1 MRRAT
6 CIAALAILATACGD
20 NTPTQGEINDATAR
34 VERVAASAH
43 LVRGALEVL
52 GLMPVYTCGEPRR
65 SFVNHAVE
73 GLSARV
79 SCASAT
85 VIAVDDVT
93 DAVLLKF
100 ADAGCL
106 VHGLTFKGQA
116 QLEYR
121 GGEDLME
128 MHADLRGMM
137 VDGQP
142 LQAKVGYGTCGD
154 ETRLF
159 ADVEG
164 DVPGRAGHTFHV
176 NSQVGKREGLPII
189 GGTSL
194 IFDGPGELT
203 GPAGTDRI
211 TLTGLEYEVGNYL
224 PKEGTALLETAEGR
238 TLKIAFQPVLW
249 RVGKAEITV
258 DEKEP
263 VTVPVIR

>member
-6 CIAALAILATACGD
+6 CIAALAFLATACGD
-20 NTPTQGEINDATAR
+20 NTLTQGEINDATAR

-65 SFVNHAVE
+65 SFLTHAAE

-79 SCASAT
+79 SCATAT
-85 VIAVDDVT
+85 VTVVDDVT
-93 DAVLLKF
+93 DAVVLKF
-100 ADAGCL
+100 ADGGCS
-106 VHGLTFKGQA
+106 VHGLRFTGQA
-116 QLEYR
+116 VLEYR
-121 GGEDLME
+121 GGQDLME
-128 MHADLRGMM
+128 MHADLRGMT

-159 ADVEG
+159 SEVEG
-164 DVPGRAGHTFHV
+164 DVPGRQGYTFHANNRV
-176 NSQVGKREGLPII
+176 SLRDGVPLI
-189 GGTSL
+189 GSTSL
-194 IFDGPGELT
+194 VFDGPGEVT
-203 GPAGTDRI
+203 GPEGTDRF
-211 TLTGLEYEVGNYL
+211 TLTELEYEVGNYL
-224 PKEGTALLETAEGR
+224 PKEGIALMETADGHS
-238 TLKIAFQPVLW
+238 LKIAFQPVLW

-263 VTVPVIR
+263 VTVPVLR